1 MQKIRHIILALLL
14 LLGGLPL
21 HAQWSGSL
29 EGQGGF
35 GWLPQRDE
43 ELDSPLHHA
52 RGQLGGQVTFR
63 KPTLVWT
70 STLNGS
76 YTYKETDT
84 YRGAL
89 SGLIDDEKPLIADA
103 VIKFNTGNNLG
114 VNTSSR
120 LQWTPATSRSYETWL
135 QYKFGR
141 DWAENITYKE
151 HASYTP
157 DTSEEKMGL
166 YMEKPNTVSHMV
178 GGGFRTTQW
187 LGAPGRVL
195 KGELT
200 VERNLRDQ
208 TSIWVKMDASE
219 TDFTANVYRI
229 TPKTDRRVVSAKVQ
243 YLDSLLKGGPFVLH
257 ISPGV
262 RVVSDHALDHNS
274 GATAVDGGGG
284 KAAWRDS
291 VRLREDF
298 NFLALRVEPYFAAD
312 FSWNKLKAH
321 VDYAPQL
328 YARRL
333 TDDIHNQS
341 LQIRPVY
348 PVGDG
353 RVSWTFSPQ
362 HKITLRNSMSVRHPD
377 YIQICWYERQGAYM
391 NQVYRGKESLRSVHT
406 SAWGLDY
413 EFRYKRFVSTTT
425 LSYTVRRNEIDQTY
439 SNETIDNRAY
449 QVFTWVNA
457 ADSRST
463 GIWEELGWEGKI
475 LRAHIGVNYNGTRR
489 QHRETNQVK
498 TSTDWRAWADAS
510 LTLPKGWTVRAD
522 LNYRSDVATFFT
534 LFKQY
539 CTLNAHIQKRFK
551 KVNVYLQGQD
561 LLDNESTKEY
571 ISADQNEAWTETT
584 RYNRRLVILG
594 AQWNF

>member
-1 MQKIRHIILALLL
+1 MALLL
-14 LLGGLPL
+14 LLGAVPL

-43 ELDSPLHHA
+43 DLDSPLHHA

-63 KPTLVWT
+63 NPTLVWT
-70 STLNGS
+70 SNLNGS

-84 YRGAL
+84 FRG
-89 SGLIDDEKPLIADA
+89 SFTGLNDDEKPLVADA
-103 VIKFNTGNNLG
+103 VAKFNMGNNLG
-114 VNTSSR
+114 INASSR
-120 LQWTPATSRSYETWL
+120 LQWAPVTSRSYETWL
-135 QYKFGR
+135 QYRFGQ
-141 DWAENITYKE
+141 DWAENMTYKE
-151 HASYTP
+151 HASV
-157 DTSEEKMGL
+157 TSDSYKEKAGF
-166 YMEKPNTVSHMV
+166 YMEKPTTVSHV
-178 GGGFRTTQW
+178 VAGGFRTTQW
-187 LGAPGRVL
+187 LGSPSRVL

-200 VERNLRDQ
+200 VEGNRRDQ
-208 TSIWVKMDASE
+208 TSIWIKLDASE
-219 TDFTANVYRI
+219 TEFAANVYRI

-243 YLDSLLKGGPFVLH
+243 YLDSLLKGKSYVLH
-257 ISPGV
+257 FSPGV
-262 RVVSDHALDHNS
+262 RVVSEHALDHNS
-274 GATAVDGGGG
+274 GATAVAGEGG
-284 KAAWRDS
+284 KTVWRDS

-312 FSWNKLKAH
+312 FSWYKLKAH

-333 TDDIHNQS
+333 TDDTHEQS

-348 PVGDG
+348 PVGEG
-353 RVSWTFSPQ
+353 RVSWTFSPR
-362 HKITLRNSMSVRHPD
+362 HKITIRNSMSARHPD

-391 NQVYRGKESLRSVHT
+391 NQVYRGKESLLSVHT
-406 SAWGLDY
+406 NAWGLDY
-413 EFRYKRFVSTTT
+413 EFKYKRFVSTTL

-439 SNETIDNRAY
+439 ANETIDDRAY

-475 LRAHIGVNYNGTRR
+475 LRARIGVNYNGTRR
-489 QHRETNQVK
+489 QHRETGQVK
-498 TSTDWRAWADAS
+498 TSTDWRAWLDAA
-510 LTLPKGWTVRAD
+510 LTLPKGWTLQAD

-539 CTLNAHIQKRFK
+539 CTLNARIQKRFK
-551 KVNVYLQGQD
+551 KVNVYLQGRD
-561 LLDNESTKEY
+561 LLDNESVKEY
-571 ISADQNEAWTETT
+571 ISADQNEAWSENT
-584 RYNRRLVILG
+584 RYNRRLVNLG